1 MIKFGILVG
10 HMILESIPLT
20 HDTMP
25 LALASLPNA
34 TGKG

>member
-1 MIKFGILVG
+1 MIKFGILVEY
-10 HMILESIPLT
+10 MILEGIPLT

-34 TGKG
+34 TGNG